1 MECPICYDLIS
12 NSCYGNCN
20 HHYCYKCFKK
30 WCLMGGDKCPMCKE
44 IIYQIILDKEF
55 DLNNNPTNKEEIKKE
70 LTETIYVKFE
80 NKLKPGIKIAERVN
94 LYNKETFGVIVKK
107 LEKNKVL
114 INYLQEND
122 IIMYLNGVPCIN
134 AKNTIEIIKKYFN
147 NNDILKIEILPRI
160 NKKKSYN
167 YGCMEC
173 MELLFKN
180 R

>member
-1 MECPICYDLIS
+1 MGDNKCPIC
-12 NSCYGNCN
+12 
-20 HHYCYKCFKK
+20 
-30 WCLMGGDKCPMCKE
+30 KE
-44 IIYQIILDKEF
+44 RIYQIILDKEF

-80 NKLKPGIKIAERVN
+80 NKLKPGIKIIERDK
-94 LYNKETFGVIVKK
+94 LGVIVKN
-107 LEKNKVL
+107 LEKKKIL
-114 INYLQEND
+114 INYLQVND